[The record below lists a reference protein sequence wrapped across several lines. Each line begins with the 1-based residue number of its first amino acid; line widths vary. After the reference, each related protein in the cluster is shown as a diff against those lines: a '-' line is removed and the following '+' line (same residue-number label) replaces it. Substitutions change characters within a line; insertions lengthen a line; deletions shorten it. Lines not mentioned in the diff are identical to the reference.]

1 MKVMVIEDEPIVTKG
16 LSVVIPWEKY
26 GFEWLPP
33 AENGRKALEQMA
45 CTLPNLIIV
54 DCQMPTMGGL
64 ELLAEIRNRKW
75 AMKSIILSGHDEF
88 DYVRQALQL
97 GASDYL
103 LKPPDTDKLLD
114 VLVKIKAE
122 WEEDNKRNR
131 QLQENM
137 PLIRDRFLR
146 TLLEGARLNEK
157 LFKEK
162 TAYLKVPLTLQ
173 PFRIVLLQIEQDP
186 ELLRD
191 YNYEDQQLMNFA
203 IQNITEE
210 TLQRWGNK
218 CFFPEISGQFVI
230 IINMTFSMEELRRD
244 LQLLVVNIRETLK
257 YFVTVGVAAH
267 NEQLGLEGKMAY
279 EQAKTALAYKY
290 YTGPNEVI
298 FIDDVDWEM
307 SKGKKNDGSEPQMTE
322 TSSAEDISTA
332 YVRLRMAL
340 KIGNLQELEG
350 WMQSFFNDLQEKE
363 LTIPLTKTESLQ
375 VMISGASVISDL
387 HPKLKLNH
395 LLTAEQIQLV
405 LSAATMEELS
415 QICKTFLRNLLHLT
429 VDLRK
434 SGRNNVVE
442 AAKAILET
450 KYASNLSL
458 ETIAKEVF
466 VSPVYLSF
474 LFKQVEGV
482 NLTDYV
488 THVRMDK
495 AKELLL
501 SSNLK
506 TYEIANRVGYQD
518 EKYFSRLFKKR
529 IGMTPTEF
537 RQQD

>member
-103 LKPPDTDKLLD
+103 LKPPDTDMLLD

-218 CFFPEISGQFVI
+218 CFFPELSGQFVI

-307 SKGKKNDGSEPQMTE
+307 SKGKKNDGCEPQMTE

-350 WMQSFFNDLQEKE
+350 WMQSFFNDMQEKE

>member
-1 MKVMVIEDEPIVTKG
+1 MKVMVIEDEPIVIKG
-16 LSVVIPWEKY
+16 LHVLIPWEEY

-45 CTLPNLIIV
+45 SAPPNLIIV
-54 DCQMPTMGGL
+54 DCQMPIMGGV
-64 ELLAEIRNRKW
+64 ELLTEIRNRKW
-75 AMKSIILSGHDEF
+75 SIKSIILSGHDEF

-103 LKPPDTDKLLD
+103 LKPPDTDMLLD
-114 VLVKIKAE
+114 VLIKIKKE
-122 WEEDNKRNR
+122 WEEENKRNR
-131 QLQENM
+131 QLQENL
-137 PLIRDRFLR
+137 PLIRDRFVR
-146 TLLEGARLNEK
+146 TLLEGARINEK
-157 LFKEK
+157 LFMEK

-173 PFRIVLLQIEQDP
+173 PFRMVLLQIEQDP
-186 ELLRD
+186 EIVRN

-203 IQNITEE
+203 IQNIAEE
-210 TLQRWGNK
+210 TLQDWENK
-218 CFFPEISGQFVI
+218 CIFLELPDRFAI
-230 IINMTFSMEELRRD
+230 IVNMTFSMEELHRD
-244 LQLLVVNIRETLK
+244 LRLLAANIRQTLK
-257 YFVTVGVAAH
+257 YFVTIGIGGLC
-267 NEQLGLEGKMAY
+267 EQLVLDGKMAY
-279 EQAKTALAYKY
+279 EQAKTALEYKY

-298 FIDDVDWEM
+298 FIDDVDWEA
-307 SKGKKNDGSEPQMTE
+307 SKGKRKNDEQEPPMMETSAIEE
-322 TSSAEDISTA
+322 TSSAHE
-332 YVRLRMAL
+332 RLRMAL
-340 KIGNLQELEG
+340 KIGNFQELEL
-350 WMQSFFNDLQEKE
+350 WMHSFFTDLQERE
-363 LTIPLTKTESLQ
+363 ITIPLTKTESLKA
-375 VMISGASVISDL
+375 MISGASVISEL
-387 HPKLKLNH
+387 HPKMQLDH

-405 LSAATMEELS
+405 LSAATLEELS
-415 QICKTFLRNLLHLT
+415 QICKTFLRYLLQLT

-450 KYASNLSL
+450 QYASNLSL
-458 ETIAKEVF
+458 DTIAKEVF

-501 SSNLK
+501 GSNLK

-537 RQQD
+537 RQ

>member
-1 MKVMVIEDEPIVTKG
+1 MKVMVIEDEPIVING
-16 LSVVIPWEKY
+16 LKVLIPWEEY

-33 AENGRKALEQMA
+33 AENGLKALEQMEVNQ
-45 CTLPNLIIV
+45 PNLILV

-64 ELLAEIRNRKW
+64 ALLTEIRNRKW
-75 AMKSIILSGHDEF
+75 PIKSIILSGHDEF

-97 GASDYL
+97 GATDYL
-103 LKPPDTDKLLD
+103 LKPPDTDMLFD
-114 VLVKIKAE
+114 VLRKLKTE
-122 WEEDNKRNR
+122 WEEDNERNR

-146 TLLEGARLNEK
+146 SLLEGARLNEK
-157 LFKEK
+157 LFMEK
-162 TAYLKVPLTLQ
+162 TAYLMVPLTLQ

-186 ELLRD
+186 EILRN

-203 IQNITEE
+203 IQNIAEE
-210 TLQRWGNK
+210 TLQCWGNK
-218 CFFPEISGQFVI
+218 CIFLELSDRFAI
-230 IINMTFSMEELRRD
+230 IVNMTFSMEELHRD
-244 LQLLVVNIRETLK
+244 LRLLVANIRQTLK
-257 YFVTVGVAAH
+257 YFVTIGIGALC
-267 NEQLGLEGKMAY
+267 EQLVFDGKMAY
-279 EQAKTALAYKY
+279 EQAKTALEYKY

-298 FIDDVDWEM
+298 FIDDVDWET
-307 SKGKKNDGSEPQMTE
+307 SKGKRKNDGMEPPMMESSTIE
-322 TSSAEDISTA
+322 DTSSA

-340 KIGNLQELEG
+340 KIGNLQELEA
-350 WMQSFFNDLQEKE
+350 WMQVFFNDLQEKE
-363 LTIPLTKTESLQ
+363 ITIPLTKTESLQ
-375 VMISGASVISDL
+375 AMITGASVISDL

-405 LSAATMEELS
+405 LSAATLEELS
-415 QICKTFLRNLLHLT
+415 QICKTFLRYLLQLT
-429 VDLRK
+429 IDLRK

-442 AAKAILET
+442 AAKAMLET

-458 ETIAKEVF
+458 DTIAKEVF

-501 SSNLK
+501 GSNLK

-537 RQQD
+537 RQ